1 MAEATA
7 TKEAAREVKIEDVG
21 PAKKRLTITI
31 PASTVDE
38 KMREQMD
45 TLASK
50 AALPGF
56 RRGKAPQKLLAK
68 RFGTEVQ
75 SESKSQLIADAYT
88 GVIEEHSLKPISE
101 PEPVESLDELE
112 VEKGKPLTFAVEV
125 EVVPAFDLPDVA
137 GLELTKPVFEV
148 DDKAIDAEL
157 ERQRLH
163 LGRAEPV
170 ESDFKADDQLLGRAT
185 VMKAGQDEPIFQRN
199 DVMVIHPGDADGG
212 RGHVLGLLIDDL
224 AGRLAGM
231 KVGDTLTVETTGPE
245 VHELEDIR
253 GAKLTITFKVE
264 QAARVQPASVDDVV
278 KHYGLESETILR
290 EQIRLGLEQKRMR
303 EQAAVLHQQVHEHL
317 IEAVDFDLPEKVSA
331 VQVARALE
339 RQRIELQYRGLSPAE
354 IDAKLAELR
363 ADSEAEA
370 RNRLKLFF
378 ILHRLAEHYGIEVSE
393 QEING
398 RIAALAHQSGVRP
411 ERVRAEMAQRGQLS
425 EVVTQIRE
433 HKTCDRL
440 IELAKVTEIPADEW
454 RKAAGKKSAAS
465 TTGSKKKTKKK
476 TTKKT
481 PSSKRK

>member
-31 PASTVDE
+31 PSSTVDE
-38 KMREQMD
+38 KIRERMD

-56 RRGKAPQKLLAK
+56 RKGKAPQKLLAK

-88 GVIEEHSLKPISE
+88 GAIEEHSLKPISE

-112 VEKGKPLTFAVEV
+112 VEEGKPLTFAVEV
-125 EVVPAFDLPDVA
+125 EVVPEFEPPDVP
-137 GLELTKPVFEV
+137 GLELTKPVLEV
-148 DDKAIDAEL
+148 TDKAMDAEL
-157 ERQRLH
+157 ERQCLH
-163 LGRAEPV
+163 LGQAESIK
-170 ESDFKADDQLLGRAT
+170 SDFKADDQLLGRAT
-185 VMKAGQDEPIFQRN
+185 VMKAGQDKPIFERN

-224 AGRLAGM
+224 ARRLAGM
-231 KVGDTLTVETTGPE
+231 KVGDTLTIETTGPE

-253 GAKLTITFKVE
+253 GAKLTTTFKIE
-264 QAARVQPASVDDVV
+264 QAARIQPASVDDVV
-278 KHYGLESETILR
+278 KHYGLESDAILR

-317 IEAVDFDLPEKVSA
+317 SEAVDFDLPEKVST
-331 VQVARALE
+331 VQVARAIE

-370 RNRLKLFF
+370 CKRLKLFF
-378 ILHRLAEHYGIEVSE
+378 ILHRLADHYGIEVSE
-393 QEING
+393 PEING
-398 RIAALAHQSGVRP
+398 RIAAIAHQSGVRP

-440 IELAKVTEIPADEW
+440 IELAKVTEVPADEW
-454 RKAAGKKSAAS
+454 RKASGKKTAAS
-465 TTGSKKKTKKK
+465 TTGSKKKTR
-476 TTKKT
+476 KKT
-481 PSSKRK
+481 PSSKRTTRT

>member
-31 PASTVDE
+31 PSSTVDE
-38 KMREQMD
+38 KIRERMD

-88 GVIEEHSLKPISE
+88 GVIEEHSLKPIGE

-112 VEKGKPLTFAVEV
+112 VEEGKPLTFTVEV
-125 EVVPAFDLPDVA
+125 EVVPEFEPPDLA
-137 GLELTKPVFEV
+137 GLELTKPVLEV
-148 DDKAIDAEL
+148 TDKAMDAEL
-157 ERQRLH
+157 ERQCLH

-170 ESDFKADDQLLGRAT
+170 ESDFKTDDQLLGRAT
-185 VMKAGQDEPIFQRN
+185 VTKAGQDEPIFQRN

-212 RGHVLGLLIDDL
+212 RGHVLGLLVDDL
-224 AGRLAGM
+224 ARRLAGM
-231 KVGDTLTVETTGPE
+231 KVGDTLTIETTGPE

-253 GAKLTITFKVE
+253 GAKLTITFKIE
-264 QAARVQPASVDDVV
+264 KAARIQPASVDDVV

-331 VQVARALE
+331 VQVTRALE
-339 RQRIELQYRGLSPAE
+339 RQRIELQYRGLRPAE
-354 IDAKLAELR
+354 IDAKLAELS
-363 ADSEAEA
+363 AGSEVEA

-398 RIAALAHQSGVRP
+398 RIAALAQQSGLRP
-411 ERVRAEMAQRGQLS
+411 ERVRAEMTQRGQLG

-440 IELAKVTEIPADEW
+440 IELAKVTEVTADEW
-454 RKAAGKKSAAS
+454 RKTTGKKTAVIE
-465 TTGSKKKTKKK
+465 TGAKKK
-476 TTKKT
+476 TTKKKT
-481 PSSKRK
+481 TARSSKRK

>member
-253 GAKLTITFKVE
+253 GAKLTITFKIE
-264 QAARVQPASVDDVV
+264 QAARIQPASVDDVPCCT
-278 KHYGLESETILR
+278 SR
-290 EQIRLGLEQKRMR
+290 
-303 EQAAVLHQQVHEHL
+303 
-317 IEAVDFDLPEKVSA
+317 
-331 VQVARALE
+331 
-339 RQRIELQYRGLSPAE
+339 
-354 IDAKLAELR
+354 
-363 ADSEAEA
+363 
-370 RNRLKLFF
+370 
-378 ILHRLAEHYGIEVSE
+378 
-393 QEING
+393 
-398 RIAALAHQSGVRP
+398 
-411 ERVRAEMAQRGQLS
+411 
-425 EVVTQIRE
+425 
-433 HKTCDRL
+433 
-440 IELAKVTEIPADEW
+440 
-454 RKAAGKKSAAS
+454 S
-465 TTGSKKKTKKK
+465 TST
-476 TTKKT
+476 
-481 PSSKRK
+481 

>member
-1 MAEATA
+1 
-7 TKEAAREVKIEDVG
+7 
-21 PAKKRLTITI
+21 
-31 PASTVDE
+31 
-38 KMREQMD
+38 
-45 TLASK
+45 
-50 AALPGF
+50 
-56 RRGKAPQKLLAK
+56 
-68 RFGTEVQ
+68 
-75 SESKSQLIADAYT
+75 
-88 GVIEEHSLKPISE
+88 
-101 PEPVESLDELE
+101 
-112 VEKGKPLTFAVEV
+112 
-125 EVVPAFDLPDVA
+125 
-137 GLELTKPVFEV
+137 
-148 DDKAIDAEL
+148 
-157 ERQRLH
+157 
-163 LGRAEPV
+163 
-170 ESDFKADDQLLGRAT
+170 
-185 VMKAGQDEPIFQRN
+185 
-199 DVMVIHPGDADGG
+199 
-212 RGHVLGLLIDDL
+212 
-224 AGRLAGM
+224 
-231 KVGDTLTVETTGPE
+231 
-245 VHELEDIR
+245 
-253 GAKLTITFKVE
+253 
-264 QAARVQPASVDDVV
+264 
-278 KHYGLESETILR
+278 
-290 EQIRLGLEQKRMR
+290 
-303 EQAAVLHQQVHEHL
+303 VLHQQVHEHL